1 MPATQ
6 RLLLRLNPTSSEYKD
21 VFRRY
26 DSIRAGYNGE
36 CNVDR
41 HLSKLSPTPQLIVLQ
56 DITIQINPHWFIQI
70 DTLIITNRYI
80 LILEI
85 KSYRGIL
92 HFEEEPHALIQI
104 NDENSFVRRCPQLQA
119 LSYVEGLQEW
129 LNRHGF
135 NLPVYANIV
144 LGFPTAQVK
153 TAPKLI
159 KLIQAE
165 QVPFRIRELN
175 RTSPTVMSDE
185 NVRLLANL
193 LKASNDPYK
202 AFPLG
207 EYYKLDPDLI
217 RTGVI
222 CRKCGA
228 QLYKQSQAT
237 WCCDSCFIVVEEAPL
252 RAIEDWL
259 ILMKTT
265 ISNEECRNWLG
276 LKDKY
281 AAHYLLSKSKLE
293 AIGNSKA
300 RKYRF
305 SSVYFYEDLQ
315 Q

>member
-1 MPATQ
+1 M
-6 RLLLRLNPTSSEYKD
+6 NPTSSEYQN

-36 CNVDR
+36 SNVDR
-41 HLSKLSPTPQLIVLQ
+41 HLSKISPTPQLIVLQ
-56 DITIQINPHWFIQI
+56 DINIQINPQWFIQI

-92 HFEEEPHALIQI
+92 HFEEDPYTLIQI
-104 NDENSFVRRCPQLQA
+104 NDEDSFVRRCPQLQA
-119 LSYVEGLQEW
+119 RSYIEGIKEW

-144 LGFPTAQVK
+144 LGFPTAQVR

-165 QVPFRIRELN
+165 EVPFRIRELN
-175 RTSPTVMSDE
+175 KNYPAVISDE
-185 NVRLLANL
+185 NVKLLANL
-193 LKASNDPYK
+193 LKASNDPYM
-202 AFPLG
+202 AFPLC
-207 EYYKLDPDLI
+207 EYYRLDPNLI

-222 CRKCGA
+222 CRKCGSHL
-228 QLYKQSQAT
+228 QKQSQAT
-237 WCCDSCFIVVEEAPL
+237 WWCNSCLIIVEKASV

-265 ISNEECRNWLG
+265 ISNEECRKWLG

-281 AAHYLLSKSKLE
+281 AANYLLKKSKLE

-300 RKYRF
+300 RKYQF
-305 SSVYFYEDLQ
+305 SSKFSLR
-315 Q
+315 